1 MFFKK
6 KKSVESNEADAKA
19 IASLHIKKPLWKR
32 ILKWTGI
39 SFLFLLI
46 LIILLPFIFEDKMF
60 NLVKDEIENNLYA
73 DLECDDYSLTL
84 LSTFPNFTL
93 KLENFKLTGQKEFK
107 GIPLVDIKEIIVTF
121 DLTSVLFGDT
131 YDIKDITL
139 VSPKFNIQVLKNGKA
154 NYDIVKPDDEKEEP
168 EEPSKFAA
176 TIRSYTITDGNI
188 IYNDLA
194 GDMYMNLKNLNH
206 TGKGDF
212 TSELFELNTT
222 TTAQEITFE
231 YGGIAYLKNTK
242 AEMKVN
248 VEMDMQKMRFT
259 FKDNEA
265 SLNELPVAF
274 DGFVEVSDEINMDLH
289 FKTTKSDFKHLLS
302 LVPAVYTPDFGKNK
316 FSGKMG
322 IEGRIF
328 GKYNEKEMP
337 AMDFTMKVENGY
349 FKYSE
354 LPKAISGIYVDAT
367 MKSKGNPSMDDIVI
381 DVSKLSADLG
391 GNKIFAFFHMTNP
404 MTDPGISAGL
414 DMKINMSTV
423 KNFMPVAEGES
434 YSGIIHSDIRVKGRM
449 SALENEDYDKFEAK
463 GKILT
468 EGLELKSKDAPITLV
483 KKAELQFTPQAV
495 DLPVFE
501 VMYGKTELSANGK
514 IENLLHYLINGD
526 ALKGEF
532 NFSSP
537 LIDMKELMGEEV
549 AVAEAESSPITSES
563 SVFLVPNNLDV
574 TLTSTIKKLIYPNT
588 EGKPDIELENI
599 VGKILLQKGELVL
612 DPISFKTL
620 DANVGMKGKYSTVD
634 PMKPEVD
641 FAYSIENMDIKKAA
655 ETFNTIEKFTPIAK
669 KCTGKFSSDFNL
681 VMFLNEKSEPD
692 YQTMTGKGNIRTK
705 NIYIEGFEPL
715 NKLASKLKLEKLAKQ
730 NISDLSVT
738 FKIKDGRYWLDKTS
752 TKIGNYPMEIEGSTG
767 IDQTIDYI
775 TTLSIPRSEF
785 GTQAN
790 DVLTGLVDKAK
801 ANGVD
806 VNLGETVNVTAFI
819 KGTVTD
825 PKIETNLKE
834 AADNMM
840 DELKDAVKEKVE
852 EKIEEVKED
861 VKEKANAEAQKILKD
876 AEEKAEKI
884 RAEAKKDADII
895 RSESK
900 KTATAIRKTA
910 KDEGDKLIKEAGAN
924 PLKKKPAELTAAEMN
939 KKAEEKAAK
948 TEAEGEAKAN
958 RLEEEADKKA
968 ENVLDEA
975 QKQAEKL
982 M

>member
-6 KKSVESNEADAKA
+6 KKTTDGNPPVKKA
-19 IASLHIKKPLWKR
+19 LWKR

-39 SFLFLLI
+39 TFLFLLI
-46 LIILLPFIFEDKMF
+46 MIILLPFLFEDKMF

-154 NYDIVKPDDEKEEP
+154 NYDIVKPDEEKEEP

-194 GDMYMNLKNLNH
+194 GDMFMNLKNLNH
-206 TGKGDF
+206 TGQGDF
-212 TSELFELNTT
+212 TSELFELRTT
-222 TTAQEITFE
+222 TTAEEITFE
-231 YGGIAYLKNTK
+231 YGGIAYLKKTK

-248 VEMDMQKMRFT
+248 VEMDMEKLRFT

-274 DGFVEVSDEINMDLH
+274 DGFVEVADEINMDLH
-289 FKTTKSDFKHLLS
+289 FKTTKSDFKHLIS

-322 IEGRIF
+322 IEGRIY
-328 GKYNEKEMP
+328 GKYTEKEMP
-337 AMDFTMKVENGY
+337 AMDFKMSVENGY

-367 MKSKGNPSMDDIVI
+367 MKSKGNPSMDDIVV
-381 DVSKLSADLG
+381 DVSKFSADLG
-391 GNKIFAFFHMTNP
+391 GNKIFAFFHLTNP

-414 DMKINMSTV
+414 DMKINMATV
-423 KNFMPVAEGES
+423 KNFMPVADGES

-449 SALENEDYDKFEAK
+449 SALEKGDYDKFEAK

-468 EGLELKSKDAPITLV
+468 EGLELKSKDAPVTLV
-483 KKAELQFTPQAV
+483 KKAEMQFTPQSV

-501 VMYGKTELSANGK
+501 VMYGKTEMSANGK
-514 IENLLHYLINGD
+514 IDNLLHYLINGD
-526 ALKGEF
+526 ALKGDF

-537 LIDMKELMGEEV
+537 QIDMRELMPKEESAV
-549 AVAEAESSPITSES
+549 AVAEGSPSNSES
-563 SVFLVPNNLDV
+563 SVFLVPMNLDV
-574 TLTSTIKKLIYPNT
+574 SLTSTIGKLIYPNT
-588 EGKPDIELENI
+588 ENKPDIELENI
-599 VGKILLQKGELVL
+599 IGKIRIQKGELIL
-612 DPISFKTL
+612 DPVSFKTL
-620 DANVGMKGKYSTVD
+620 DAGVKMKGKYSTVN
-634 PMKPEVD
+634 PIKPEVD

-692 YQTMTGKGNIRTK
+692 YQTMTGNGSIRTK

-715 NKLASKLKLEKLAKQ
+715 NKLASKLKIEKLAKQ
-730 NISDLSVT
+730 NISDLSIT

-752 TKIGNYPMEIEGSTG
+752 TKIGNYPAEIEGSTG

-852 EKIEEVKED
+852 EKIEEVKEN
-861 VKEKANAEAQKILKD
+861 VKEKASAEAQKILKD
-876 AEEKAEKI
+876 AEEKAAKI
-884 RAEAKKDADII
+884 RGEAKLGADKI
-895 RSESK
+895 RSDSK
-900 KTATAIRKTA
+900 AAAKEIRDNA
-910 KDEGDKLIKEAGAN
+910 KKEGDNLIKEAGTN
-924 PLKKKPAELTAAEMN
+924 PLKKKPAEIAAAEIN

-948 TEAEGEAKAN
+948 IEADGEAKAN
-958 RLEEEADKKA
+958 RFEEEADKKA
-968 ENVLDEA
+968 QAVLDEA
-975 QKQAEKL
+975 QKQADKL
-982 M
+982 K